1 MTADEEMAV
10 SGIGDVAAVL
20 RRNRLLGALDQRE
33 MDELL
38 GLGRLVRYPADM
50 PVFAKGDPGD
60 CLFAIVKGQ
69 IGVHTSSID
78 GKMMLL
84 NILDVGDV
92 LGEIALI
99 DGRERTAGATAL
111 RTSELFRIDRADFIP
126 FLERHPRLAV
136 HMLGVLCERLRW
148 VSESIEDA
156 VFLDVPRRLAKR
168 LLQLARD
175 YGQPASGGLRI
186 GQAISQEGLAHMLG
200 VTREIVNRS
209 LKALKKSNA
218 IAYSKGFI
226 VLTDLRLLRDMAGE
240 APDAVRIPGHTF
252 GHTGE

>member
-1 MTADEEMAV
+1 MTADEDMATGGV
-10 SGIGDVAAVL
+10 VDVAAVL
-20 RRNRLLGALDQRE
+20 RRNRLLGALDQPE

-38 GLGRLVRYPADM
+38 GLGRLVRYPADTT
-50 PVFAKGDPGD
+50 VFAKGDPGD
-60 CLFAIVKGQ
+60 SVFAILKGQ
-69 IGVHTSSID
+69 IGIHTSSID
-78 GKMMLL
+78 GKMMML
-84 NILDVGDV
+84 NILDAGDV

-111 RTSELFRIDRADFIP
+111 RPSDLFRIDRADFIP
-126 FLERHPRLAV
+126 FLERHPRLAI
-136 HMLGVLCERLRW
+136 HMMGVLCERLRW

-226 VLTDLRLLRDMAGE
+226 VVTDLRLLRDMAGE
-240 APDAVRIPGHTF
+240 TEDGGHTSPRTA